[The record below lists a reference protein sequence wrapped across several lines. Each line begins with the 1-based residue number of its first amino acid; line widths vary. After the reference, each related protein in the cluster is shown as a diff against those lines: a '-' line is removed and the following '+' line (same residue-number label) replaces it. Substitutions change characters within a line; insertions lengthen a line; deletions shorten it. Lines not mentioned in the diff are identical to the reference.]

1 MIHNIYG
8 MAERLFVL
16 CEPLC
21 FLVNRFGKTQA
32 KLLKTVIFDF
42 YKPEDITRAK
52 IQLLNDAIQLMT
64 TDSLP
69 HIPKR
74 RDGDTRITLEIDDM
88 FAILNCL
95 DEKNKLNCLPRYVA
109 ESPDNMPS
117 ARFFDGDMKLLQ
129 IWLEKIEGK
138 IDHFG
143 SSMDAIVAQ
152 IRTLDQQQ
160 RRPSNGPE
168 VRSTTASQPI
178 HVQPSACNVTQLS
191 NTRTATKEN
200 KQNVNKQSSWAARVS
215 TPNLRYS
222 TTTTDND
229 NDSLGD
235 FTEVNSRRKKRKLT
249 KSNLNQ
255 PSQDP
260 SSVGAQA
267 ASSVRSAP
275 LIIGKKSVSSSP
287 SNATNKLIAAKPFME
302 KSVFCIDNLHSSVT
316 IEDVLEFVTNGLKI
330 NVVSCFETQPRK
342 RRSDTLI
349 ADHKAFRLCIN
360 RDDRDHLL
368 DASKWPV
375 YVSVSDWFFKSRQ
388 PSTLPHPQPSQ
399 QEQQQQQDVNSQ
411 HDDSLAT
418 IETQQL
424 AAIEQAIDDGM
435 FDDNID
441 DVLEVTIQSV
451 NTETDKRNL

>member
-1 MIHNIYG
+1 
-8 MAERLFVL
+8 
-16 CEPLC
+16 
-21 FLVNRFGKTQA
+21 
-32 KLLKTVIFDF
+32 
-42 YKPEDITRAK
+42 
-52 IQLLNDAIQLMT
+52 
-64 TDSLP
+64 
-69 HIPKR
+69 
-74 RDGDTRITLEIDDM
+74 
-88 FAILNCL
+88 
-95 DEKNKLNCLPRYVA
+95 
-109 ESPDNMPS
+109 
-117 ARFFDGDMKLLQ
+117 
-129 IWLEKIEGK
+129 
-138 IDHFG
+138 
-143 SSMDAIVAQ
+143 
-152 IRTLDQQQ
+152 
-160 RRPSNGPE
+160 
-168 VRSTTASQPI
+168 
-178 HVQPSACNVTQLS
+178 LS
-191 NTRTATKEN
+191 NTRTVTKEN

-215 TPNLRYS
+215 TPNLRNS
-222 TTTTDND
+222 ATTTDND